1 MSEDVCAVGIESKK
15 LSDIHSPVMTSK
27 LCVSQKL
34 LSSPFHI
41 HNLDGSCYLLL
52 KKNWHKFIY
61 FFLVL
66 THKQQS

>member
-52 KKNWHKFIY
+52 KKTGISLY
-61 FFLVL
+61 TFF
-66 THKQQS
+66 